1 MLTTVW
7 LLAPHLA
14 RSSRKAPVV
23 LCGVLAV
30 ALAALPLTASYQLEI
45 PYAVT
50 LIRVV
55 AVTVAL
61 GVAFALDDSA
71 SATTRVTPT
80 SRRLVHL
87 TRIALSAL
95 PMVSVWAAGLLL
107 CRMAVPANARQYLPV
122 GGLAL
127 EAAALM
133 ATTLALAAVAVTVS
147 ATTHGGLTATPG
159 LLLATTA
166 MTLLPDGLQP
176 FAGPESARWEASRW
190 FWLILLVGA
199 MFVLG
204 SVLRDARRRPSAAA
218 GTTAV
223 NVSIA

>member
-1 MLTTVW
+1 MLTTAW

-14 RSSRKAPVV
+14 RSSRKAPVL

-30 ALAALPLTASYQLEI
+30 ALAVLPLMASYQLEI

-55 AVTVAL
+55 AVTAAL

-71 SATTRVTPT
+71 SATTQVTPT

-87 TRIALSAL
+87 TRIMLSAL
-95 PMVSVWAAGLLL
+95 PMVSVWTAAFLL

-147 ATTHGGLTATPG
+147 ATTHGGLTATSG

-176 FAGPESARWEASRW
+176 FAGIESTRWDTSRW
-190 FWLILLVGA
+190 FWLVLLVGA
-199 MFVLG
+199 MIVLG
-204 SVLRDARRRPSAAA
+204 SLLHDAQRRPPAVA
-218 GTTAV
+218 GTTG
-223 NVSIA
+223 